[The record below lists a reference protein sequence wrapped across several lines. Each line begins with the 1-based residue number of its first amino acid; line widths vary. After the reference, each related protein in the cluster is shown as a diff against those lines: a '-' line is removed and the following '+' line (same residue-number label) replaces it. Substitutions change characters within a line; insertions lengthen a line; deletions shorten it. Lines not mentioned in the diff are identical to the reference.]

1 MGLRFR
7 KSFKIAPGVKIN
19 INKKS
24 TGVTF
29 GGKGAHYTVNSKGKR
44 TTSVGVPGTGIYY
57 TSSSG
62 KSNNKNNGTAQGT
75 VDNQVKETKTMD
87 SKRWYQKSWAI
98 ILFLIIFFPVG
109 LYLMWRYADWSKL
122 TKIIITA
129 ILAFLLI
136 FSGNSEEGDIPT
148 AGVEENETTS
158 QQETTTQ
165 LITEES
171 TTQSNTEAS
180 QENTTENNTETSVE
194 NTTQGITDS
203 LPVITPDTP
212 VSEEATTEEETT
224 EEVTTTRPEPTTE
237 KETTTKP
244 VTTTEKVSDIVG
256 DEVIERS
263 VYVTPSGKRYHYD
276 AECGGKNSYKVTMDE
291 VGSRTPCQ
299 KCAS

>member
-19 INKKS
+19 LGKKS
-24 TGVTF
+24 TSISL
-29 GGKGAHYTVNSKGKR
+29 GGKGVHYTLTSKGKR
-44 TTSVGVPGTGIYY
+44 TTSIGIPGTGVYY
-57 TSSSG
+57 TSSS
-62 KSNNKNNGTAQGT
+62 KKQTKKNASKEVRNANNEK
-75 VDNQVKETKTMD
+75 KETKTMD

-194 NTTQGITDS
+194 NTTQGITDA
-203 LPVITPDTP
+203 LPVITPDTS
-212 VSEEATTEEETT
+212 VSEEETT
-224 EEVTTTRPEPTTE
+224 EEVTTTQPEPTTE

-276 AECGGKNSYKVTMDE
+276 AECGGKNSYKITMDE